1 MAIPTYDEFYSDVL
15 KYLADGKEHSRKDI
29 YEGVAKAVGLS
40 KEDMSEVLPKGGPK
54 YKGRIGWSISYLK
67 MAALI
72 DSPRRSI
79 FVINTRGKKALK
91 SGEKIDNNYLKQFP
105 EFQEFM
111 SRKTSPK
118 DNKDDEPEIMDSVSP
133 DEKMNQAL
141 EEMNNA
147 LISDILTEI
156 SNQDPFFFENLVV
169 DVIQA
174 IYGGEFEGSSEV
186 TQKTNDG
193 GIDGVVKQDRL
204 GFNSIYIQAKRHTGS
219 IDRPEIQKFSG
230 AMDGVH
236 ATNGAFI
243 TSSSFTEGAKVFVKQ
258 LNNKHIVLIDG
269 RELAGLMI
277 EYGIGVQTK
286 KVVEIKKIDYDY
298 FHPE

>member
-15 KYLADGKEHSRKDI
+15 NYLADGKEHSRKDI
-29 YEGVAKAVGLS
+29 CEAVANAVGLS
-40 KEDMSEVLPKGGPK
+40 EEDKSEILPKGGPK
-54 YKGRIGWSISYLK
+54 YIGRIGWSITYLK

-72 DSPRRSI
+72 ESPRRSY
-79 FVINTRGKKALK
+79 FLINARGKKALR

-105 EFQEFM
+105 EFQEFV
-111 SRKTSPK
+111 SRKTTPKGESP
-118 DNKDDEPEIMDSVSP
+118 DPEPMDSISP

-141 EEMNNA
+141 TEINNA

-156 SNQDPFFFENLVV
+156 SNQDPYFFENLVV
-169 DVIQA
+169 DVIQS
-174 IYGGEFEGSSEV
+174 IYGGDFEGSSEV
-186 TQKTNDG
+186 TQKSNDG

-243 TSSSFTEGAKVFVKQ
+243 TSSTFTEGAKIFVKQ
-258 LNNKHIVLIDG
+258 LSNKHIVLIDG
-269 RELAGLMI
+269 RELAELMI
-277 EYGIGVQTK
+277 EYGIGIQTK
-286 KVVEIKKIDYDY
+286 KTVEIKKIDYDY

>member
-1 MAIPTYDEFYSDVL
+1 MTNSIQTFSNILPTE
-15 KYLADGKEHSRKDI
+15 KRTRGKTSTR
-29 YEGVAKAVGLS
+29 
-40 KEDMSEVLPKGGPK
+40 VLPKRSG
-54 YKGRIGWSISYLK
+54 Y
-67 MAALI
+67 
-72 DSPRRSI
+72 PRRICLKYCQKVAPSTKAESDGAYLISKWPHLSTLLGDPFSSSI
-79 FVINTRGKKALK
+79 RGEK
-91 SGEKIDNNYLKQFP
+91 STEIRGKIDNNYLKQFP

-133 DEKMNQAL
+133 DEKLNQAL

-156 SNQDPFFFENLVV
+156 SNHDPFFFENLVV

-204 GFNSIYIQAKRHTGS
+204 GFNSIYIQAKRHTVS